1 MERIKELLVE
11 EKKHIRFGDW
21 KDKEVELLNKH
32 LFITAKPMLYLINL
46 SEKDFIRKKNKWLP
60 KIKEYVDKND
70 PGAMVIPF
78 SGAFEAKL
86 LEMGEEEAK
95 VFKEETKCAG
105 QLEKIIVQGYKA
117 LGLQYFFTAGE
128 DEVKAW
134 VIQKGTKAPQAAGR
148 IHGDFEK
155 GFIMA
160 EIMTFADFKELGS
173 ESAAKAAGKYR
184 QQGKTYTVL
193 DGDIIFFKFN

>member
-1 MERIKELLVE
+1 MGMIYLV
-11 EKKHIRFGDW
+11 
-21 KDKEVELLNKH
+21 
-32 LFITAKPMLYLINL
+32 NL

-86 LEMGEEEAK
+86 MEMDVEEAK
-95 VFKEETKCAG
+95 AYKEETKCVG
-105 QLEKIIVQGYKA
+105 VLEKIIVQGYKA

-160 EIMTFADFKELGS
+160 ETMKFDDFKELGS
-173 ESAAKAAGKYR
+173 EQKVKAAGKYR
-184 QQGKTYTVL
+184 DQGKTYTVQ
-193 DGDIIFFKFN
+193 DGDIIFSNSMPERVLLLAKRNNFYTDF

>member
-1 MERIKELLVE
+1 M
-11 EKKHIRFGDW
+11 G
-21 KDKEVELLNKH
+21 
-32 LFITAKPMLYLINL
+32 AKPMIYLVNL

-86 LEMGEEEAK
+86 LELGEEEAK
-95 VFKEETKCAG
+95 AYKEETKCVG
-105 QLEKIIVQGYKA
+105 VLEKIIVQGYKA

-160 EIMTFADFKELGS
+160 EIMQFADFKELGS
-173 ESAAKAAGKYR
+173 ESACKAAGKYR
-184 QQGKTYTVL
+184 DHGKTYTVQ
-193 DGDIIFFKFN
+193 DGDIIFFKFNAGAGLTAGKKK

>member
-32 LFITAKPMLYLINL
+32 LFITAKPMIYLVNL

-86 LEMGEEEAK
+86 MEMDVEEAK
-95 VFKEETKCAG
+95 AYKEETKCVG
-105 QLEKIIVQGYKA
+105 VLEKIIVQGYKA
-117 LGLQYFFTAGE
+117 LGLQYFFTA
-128 DEVKAW
+128 
-134 VIQKGTKAPQAAGR
+134 
-148 IHGDFEK
+148 
-155 GFIMA
+155 
-160 EIMTFADFKELGS
+160 
-173 ESAAKAAGKYR
+173 
-184 QQGKTYTVL
+184 
-193 DGDIIFFKFN
+193 